1 MLNFLI
7 VDDHEIVR
15 AGVKNVLRIT
25 FKPDEIDEAY
35 NESTTKDLLTK
46 KKYQLIIMDVQM
58 PNTDTIGLV
67 SYIVANYPDAK
78 LLMFSMTQEK
88 IYANKFYNE
97 GVMGFVSKSAGL
109 NELCKAIDLVLNNRK
124 YFSESFLEHLAQGD
138 TFSRFQNPFSKLSA
152 REMEVTHEL
161 IKGSSTAAIA
171 NQLTINSSTLA
182 SHKAHI
188 FQKLDV
194 NNLSEL
200 IAIAKLHNIGI
211 A

>member
-1 MLNFLI
+1 
-7 VDDHEIVR
+7 
-15 AGVKNVLRIT
+15 
-25 FKPDEIDEAY
+25 
-35 NESTTKDLLTK
+35 
-46 KKYQLIIMDVQM
+46 
-58 PNTDTIGLV
+58 
-67 SYIVANYPDAK
+67 
-78 LLMFSMTQEK
+78 
-88 IYANKFYNE
+88 
-97 GVMGFVSKSAGL
+97 MGFVSKSAGL

-138 TFSRFQNPFSKLSA
+138 TFSRFQNPFSKLSS

-200 IAIAKLHNIGI
+200 IAIAKLHNIVI